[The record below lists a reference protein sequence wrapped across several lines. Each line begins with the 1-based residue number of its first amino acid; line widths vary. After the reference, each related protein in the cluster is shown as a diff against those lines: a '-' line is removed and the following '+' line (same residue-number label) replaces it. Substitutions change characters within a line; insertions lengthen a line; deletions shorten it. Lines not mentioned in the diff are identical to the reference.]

1 MEVGEDNAAE
11 AVIETPRWI
20 WMNLVSDSRGLLLF

>member
-11 AVIETPRWI
+11 AVIAATLDS
-20 WMNLVSDSRGLLLF
+20 MNLVSWISGLLLF